1 MKNTEALEISFQL
14 RSGPR
19 VPRVDSSMPLVTQGS
34 GRLPRVT
41 QVLALAIHFEN
52 MIEQDEAKDYADLAR
67 LGGLCRERVSQ
78 IMRLVY
84 LAPDIQVELLYL
96 PPTPKG
102 RFPISETSVRKIA
115 SLLSWSE
122 QRTEWV
128 RLKCLHCLGQS
139 TER

>member
-14 RSGPR
+14 QRGPR
-19 VPRVDSSMPLVTQGS
+19 SPGAESPTPRAAGS

-41 QVLALAIHFEN
+41 QVLALAIQFED
-52 MIEQDEAKDYADLAR
+52 MLQRGEAKDYADLAR

-96 PPTPKG
+96 PPTPTG
-102 RFPISETSVRKIA
+102 RYPVSETGARKIA
-115 SLLSWSE
+115 SLLSWTE
-122 QRTEWV
+122 QRNEWAQV
-128 RLKCLHCLGQS
+128 KSLYCLGQS
-139 TER
+139 TDH